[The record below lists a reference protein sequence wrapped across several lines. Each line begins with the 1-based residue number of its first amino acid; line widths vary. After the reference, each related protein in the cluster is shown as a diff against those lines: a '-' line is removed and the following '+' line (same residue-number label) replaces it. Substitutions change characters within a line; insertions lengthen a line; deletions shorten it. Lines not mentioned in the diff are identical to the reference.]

1 MYKGHNTYTVLLA
14 YLGGFLAS
22 WSFWEASGGV
32 TSDAAFCRAGAAFWG
47 VAVGAGGAGRALS
60 LGTLDFSLEP
70 WAPLLTL
77 KLRHLSW
84 RRGGICKNPNPNV
97 MRKRGK
103 HKKRCY
109 LEVDVGTGSE
119 KRGELGIL
127 ENVLPL
133 SGAVLFNAGYESV
146 FFVLRPL
153 LLLIPHSHS
162 ILSLFLCSL
171 LLRFQFQILFLTRYS
186 LPCIYTFY

>member
-22 WSFWEASGGV
+22 WSFWEASGA
-32 TSDAAFCRAGAAFWG
+32 TAASDDALWGAGEAFWG
-47 VAVGAGGAGRALS
+47 VAVVAVVAGGAEKALG

-162 ILSLFLCSL
+162 IL
-171 LLRFQFQILFLTRYS
+171 
-186 LPCIYTFY
+186 